1 MLRSKALVFAV
12 FAAISGLVFVE
23 NVPAQGVIVPIICDI
38 RPCRPRPIPRPI
50 PLPNVLPVKSIKIDT
65 KIEGQVAT
73 TYVEQVFRND
83 TPHTLEGTYFFP
95 IPESASIVE
104 FAIWENGKK
113 LVGEVRTREE
123 ARRIYDEIVRRQ
135 KDPGLLEYAGKDLF
149 QASIFPI
156 PGNSDK
162 KLELKYSQVLKAES
176 GTVSYRYPLGTG
188 RNLWR
193 NSAGMETQRPSG
205 PAQKFGQVSGR
216 VEIVGRQ
223 ALRNIYS
230 PSHKIDVSNKG
241 ERTATVSFETA
252 DNDSDFQLFYGLSND
267 DFGMSLLTHREPGK
281 DGYFLLMLSPR
292 DDVSERELVNK
303 DIVFVLDTSGSMADE
318 GKMEKA
324 KNALL
329 FGVRTLR
336 DGDRFNIINFAGQE
350 HLMEKGLLS
359 ANAEGKRRGEEFVKK
374 LSPTGGTNINDSLIA
389 SMKQFDKSDRPK
401 MLVFMTDGNPTVGV
415 TDAEKIIANLK
426 TAKDKDIDIR
436 MFPFGF
442 GYDVNTALLDRIGTE
457 NFGISDYVQPKEDL
471 EVKVSNFFARVSS
484 PVLSDIEIDLGDVQT
499 DFVYPRKVTD
509 LFKGMQI
516 AMIGRYKNSS
526 DLKNIAILLR
536 GKTGSEARS
545 FNFTGLD
552 FPERNDNNEFLPRLW
567 ASRRVGW
574 LIEEIRRN
582 GESKELRDEVAELG
596 TRYGIVTPYT
606 SYLATDGT
614 LANAPRDSERQQS
627 IERSARAK
635 PAAISGADA
644 VTMSVQQNAMKENM
658 LLSEDKKKDR
668 RERVLVDNSATNQF
682 VGAKNFFNQ
691 ANVWVDAD
699 FKIESRL
706 PETNVRF
713 GSEEYFALLNRE
725 KVLAQYFSLGEEVV
739 VVHNNRVYRV
749 TK

>member
-176 GTVSYRYPLGTG
+176 GTVSYKYPLGTG

-415 TDAEKIIANLK
+415 TDAEKIVANLK

-582 GESKELRDEVAELG
+582 GELKELRDEVAELG